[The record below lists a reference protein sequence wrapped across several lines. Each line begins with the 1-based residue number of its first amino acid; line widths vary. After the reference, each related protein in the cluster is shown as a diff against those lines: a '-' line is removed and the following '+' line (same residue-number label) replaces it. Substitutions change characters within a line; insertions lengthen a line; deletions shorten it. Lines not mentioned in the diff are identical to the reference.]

1 MDLAEIMQ
9 VPDMWDNS
17 GDTFVYLHNREHSSE
32 PSFKINSA
40 SFAASRKL
48 SPLAHSTVQEK
59 PEGISEHSRLA
70 TLEDRMQ
77 HMALTPIAQSPNE
90 SRNGTLRAPSSQ
102 GSREMSD
109 SFFDMPNM
117 DIHMCLPQPLHADL
131 SDPTRKLSEEDVEI
145 LLAVRNVFAFLGGQP
160 LVATAR
166 QPSIFDILLRIADI
180 MQRYDFSN
188 LDGSTLGEEAETN
201 FSRFIKDFKLGDVRF
216 SREKTI
222 EAVVLGERM
231 RSLELYNEGFIHLV
245 GRYDEVV
252 ALKSPKFH
260 LITDTTCKRMERATL
275 DLQRRLNTVRTRLET
290 FDFPSLFSG
299 IANSTTSTESK
310 VIRFKAWKVAFFEMR
325 KQILDWYG
333 KRYGAWPPRA
343 RSKKNDFE
351 ESGLNRVLLR
361 EVYQDFSDLYD
372 ILVDRSAL
380 TTRSVEV
387 PSQDNLDAISGEE
400 PTPRALRRV
409 MSEYDRSVPPV
420 QPPIPF
426 DTPLLP
432 SLTTTRRNFASLK
445 SKDQAKERMKPL
457 RDDEINQ
464 ALMQSYNRE
473 SIKATPFLEAFM
485 TFERDK
491 ARGKSIDAMCDLR
504 NGQWIFMYAVIQS
517 LPLVII
523 DAPGVRWT
531 KGVEYFLCQIPKGA
545 APWIQESHNHGKSWY
560 TVAGGTGVISLP
572 ADIVEH
578 GVEGI
583 YRRSHCWERAQ
594 KWAGDTP
601 IEAFGGSPMQQAS
614 NGSEYDDWGDLAP
627 PPHLMPGS
635 GPPSRSSS
643 PGTRSKR
650 DSIHS
655 GLEALPLPAG
665 VVPAQARPL
674 SQHDPLKSFDQILG
688 TSTNEKKGKRK

>member
-1 MDLAEIMQ
+1 MERLQ
-9 VPDMWDNS
+9 VPELWDDS
-17 GDTFVYLHNREHSSE
+17 GDTFVYLHNREHCSE
-32 PSFKINSA
+32 ASFKVNSA
-40 SFAASRKL
+40 VFSSSRKL
-48 SPLAHSTVQEK
+48 SSLAHGNVQRK
-59 PEGISEHSRLA
+59 PTRVSEPYREA
-70 TLEDRMQ
+70 AFEERMQ
-77 HMALTPIAQSPNE
+77 QMALSPIAQSPME
-90 SRNGTLRAPSSQ
+90 LRNCSSRAPSSQ

-109 SFFDMPNM
+109 SFFDLPKM
-117 DIHMCLPQPLHADL
+117 DIHLCLPQPLHADL
-131 SDPTRKLSEEDVEI
+131 SDPTRQLPADDIETLV
-145 LLAVRNVFAFLGGQP
+145 AVRNVFAFLTGKL

-166 QPSIFDILLRIADI
+166 YSSMFSIFLRIADI

-201 FSRFIKDFKLGDVRF
+201 FKRFIEDFKLADVRA

-231 RSLELYNEGFIHLV
+231 RSWELYNEGFVHLV
-245 GRYDEVV
+245 GKYDEVLG
-252 ALKSPKFH
+252 LKSPKSH
-260 LITDTTCKRMERATL
+260 LIADITSKRMERATL
-275 DLQRRLNTVRTRLET
+275 DLSARMNTVRTRLET
-290 FDFPSLFSG
+290 FDFPSLFAG

-310 VIRFKAWKVAFFEMR
+310 VVRFKAWKASFISMR
-325 KQILDWYG
+325 RHVISLYKQ
-333 KRYGAWPPRA
+333 RYGAWPPRA

-351 ESGLNRVLLR
+351 ESGLNRILLR
-361 EVYQDFSDLYD
+361 EVYQDFADLYD
-372 ILVDRSAL
+372 ILVDRSAI

-387 PSQDNLDAISGEE
+387 PSHDTLESSDPEE

-432 SLTTTRRNFASLK
+432 SLATTRRDFASL
-445 SKDQAKERMKPL
+445 DAKKQRKESMKRL

-473 SIKATPFLEAFM
+473 SIKATPFLQAFM
-485 TFERDK
+485 SFERRS
-491 ARGKSIDAMCDLR
+491 AHGKSIDEMCDLR
-504 NGQWIFMYAVIQS
+504 NGQWIFMYAVLQS
-517 LPLVII
+517 LPLVVI

-531 KGVEYFLCQIPKGA
+531 KGVEYFLCEVPKGG
-545 APWIQESHNHGKSWY
+545 APWIQEGHNHGKSWY
-560 TVAGGTGVISLP
+560 SIAGGGGVISLP

-583 YRRSHCWERAQ
+583 YRRSHCWEVAQ
-594 KWAGDTP
+594 KWAGDAP
-601 IEAFGGSPMQQAS
+601 EGAFAGSPIQQPNDAY
-614 NGSEYDDWGDLAP
+614 EYGDFGDLGDLEP
-627 PPHLMPGS
+627 PPPLLPGS

-643 PGTRSKR
+643 PGARSNR

-665 VVPAQARPL
+665 VVPAQAGPQ

-688 TSTNEKKGKRK
+688 TTEKRRKK

>member
-1 MDLAEIMQ
+1 
-9 VPDMWDNS
+9 MWDNS
-17 GDTFVYLHNREHSSE
+17 GDTHVYLHNREHSSE

-40 SFAASRKL
+40 SFADSRKL
-48 SPLAHSTVQEK
+48 SPLAHGTLQGK
-59 PEGISEHSRLA
+59 PEDTSEYSRLA
-70 TLEDRMQ
+70 PLEDRMQ
-77 HMALTPIAQSPNE
+77 HVALSPIAQSPNE
-90 SRNGTLRAPSSQ
+90 PRNGHSRAPSSQ
-102 GSREMSD
+102 GSPEMRD

-131 SDPTRKLSEEDVEI
+131 SDPTRTLSEEDVEI

-166 QPSIFDILLRIADI
+166 QPSIFHIFLRIADI

-201 FSRFIKDFKLGDVRF
+201 FKRYIEDFKLGDVRF

-245 GRYDEVV
+245 GKYDEVV

-260 LITDTTCKRMERATL
+260 LITDITCKRMERATL

-310 VIRFKAWKVAFFEMR
+310 VVRFKAWKAAYFEMR
-325 KQILDWYG
+325 KHIIDWYG
-333 KRYGAWPPRA
+333 KRYGAWPPSA

-351 ESGLNRVLLR
+351 ESGLNRVLLK

-372 ILVDRSAL
+372 ILVDSSAL

-387 PSQDNLDAISGEE
+387 PSQDTLDAISEEE

-432 SLTTTRRNFASLK
+432 SLATTRRNFASLK
-445 SKDQAKERMKPL
+445 PKDQSKQRMKPL

-485 TFERDK
+485 TFEREK
-491 ARGKSIDAMCDLR
+491 AHGKSIDAMCDLR

-594 KWAGDTP
+594 KWAGDAP
-601 IEAFGGSPMQQAS
+601 IEVFSGSPMLQAS
-614 NGSEYDDWGDLAP
+614 NDSEYGDMGDLQP

-688 TSTNEKKGKRK
+688 TSTHEKKGKKK

>member
-1 MDLAEIMQ
+1 
-9 VPDMWDNS
+9 
-17 GDTFVYLHNREHSSE
+17 
-32 PSFKINSA
+32 
-40 SFAASRKL
+40 
-48 SPLAHSTVQEK
+48 
-59 PEGISEHSRLA
+59 
-70 TLEDRMQ
+70 
-77 HMALTPIAQSPNE
+77 
-90 SRNGTLRAPSSQ
+90 
-102 GSREMSD
+102 MSD
-109 SFFDMPNM
+109 SFFELPNM
-117 DIHMCLPQPLHADL
+117 DIHLCLPQPLHTDL
-131 SDPTRKLSEEDVEI
+131 SDPSQKLSGEDVEI
-145 LLAVRNVFAFLGGQP
+145 LLAVRNVFAFLVGQP

-166 QPSIFDILLRIADI
+166 YPSIFSVFLRIADI
-180 MQRYDFSN
+180 MQRYEFSN

-201 FSRFIKDFKLGDVRF
+201 FKRYIEDFKLADVRF

-231 RSLELYNEGFIHLV
+231 KSWELYNEGFVHLV
-245 GRYDEVV
+245 GKYDEVV

-260 LITDTTCKRMERATL
+260 LITDMTSKRMERATL
-275 DLQRRLNTVRTRLET
+275 DLHGRLNTIRTRLET

-310 VIRFKAWKVAFFEMR
+310 VVRFKAWKAAFMEMR
-325 KQILDWYG
+325 RHILNLYRQ
-333 KRYGAWPPRA
+333 RYGAWPPRA

-361 EVYQDFSDLYD
+361 EVYQDFSNLYD

-380 TTRSVEV
+380 TTRSIEV
-387 PSQDNLDAISGEE
+387 PSHNTPDSPNPGE

-432 SLTTTRRNFASLK
+432 SLATTRRNFTSLK
-445 SKDQAKERMKPL
+445 PEKQQKERRKVL

-464 ALMQSYNRE
+464 ALMQSYNRD
-473 SIKATPFLEAFM
+473 SIKATPFLSAFM
-485 TFERDK
+485 SFEREK
-491 ARGKSIDAMCDLR
+491 AHGKTIDQICDLR

-517 LPLVII
+517 LPLVVI

-531 KGVEYFLCQIPKGA
+531 KGVEYFLFEIPKGA

-560 TVAGGTGVISLP
+560 SIAGGTGVISLP

-578 GVEGI
+578 GVEGV
-583 YRRSHCWERAQ
+583 YRRSHCWEVAQ
-594 KWAGDTP
+594 KWAGDNSDAP
-601 IEAFGGSPMQQAS
+601 FGGSPVQQAA
-614 NGSEYDDWGDLAP
+614 NGYEYDDFGDLAP
-627 PPHLMPGS
+627 PPQLFPGS
-635 GPPSRSSS
+635 RPPSRSSS
-643 PGTRSKR
+643 PGSRSNH
-650 DSIHS
+650 DSLHS

-665 VVPAQARPL
+665 VVPAEARPQ

-688 TSTNEKKGKRK
+688 TSERKGRKK

>member
-1 MDLAEIMQ
+1 M
-9 VPDMWDNS
+9 
-17 GDTFVYLHNREHSSE
+17 R
-32 PSFKINSA
+32 
-40 SFAASRKL
+40 
-48 SPLAHSTVQEK
+48 
-59 PEGISEHSRLA
+59 
-70 TLEDRMQ
+70 
-77 HMALTPIAQSPNE
+77 
-90 SRNGTLRAPSSQ
+90 
-102 GSREMSD
+102 D
-109 SFFDMPNM
+109 SFFDTPNM

-131 SDPTRKLSEEDVEI
+131 SDPTQKLSEEDVEI

-166 QPSIFDILLRIADI
+166 CSSIFDVFLRIADI

-201 FSRFIKDFKLGDVRF
+201 FKRFIEDFKLGDVRF
-216 SREKTI
+216 SRERTI

-231 RSLELYNEGFIHLV
+231 RSWELYNEGFIHLV
-245 GRYDEVV
+245 GKYDEVV

-260 LITDTTCKRMERATL
+260 LITEVTCKRMERATL

-310 VIRFKAWKVAFFEMR
+310 VIRFKAWKAAFIEMR
-325 KQILDWYG
+325 KHIMDWYG

-387 PSQDNLDAISGEE
+387 PSQDTLDAISEEE

-432 SLTTTRRNFASLK
+432 SLATTRRNFASLK
-445 SKDQAKERMKPL
+445 PKDQSKARMKPL

-485 TFERDK
+485 TFEREK
-491 ARGKSIDAMCDLR
+491 AHGKSIDATCDLR

-517 LPLVII
+517 LPLVAI

-531 KGVEYFLCQIPKGA
+531 KGVEYFLCEVPKGA

-594 KWAGDTP
+594 KWTGDAP
-601 IEAFGGSPMQQAS
+601 IEAFGGSPIQQAS
-614 NGSEYDDWGDLAP
+614 NGSEYGDMGDLPP
-627 PPHLMPGS
+627 PPHWIPSS

-688 TSTNEKKGKRK
+688 TSTHEKKGKKK